1 MSDARGPDAAP
12 TGAVA
17 VLWFAGTVST
27 LLLFAF
33 DIGHLRGLL
42 VPEHGVLIGRDFVN
56 IWVGGKLAWGGRL
69 DILYDPQAY
78 WAAAR
83 GMFAGLL
90 PHNYSYP
97 PQSLIPA
104 ALLSLLPY
112 PAALATWLVATTGLF
127 LIAAR
132 PFMRGLPL
140 WMAALTPGALI
151 NIWAGQYGL
160 LAGALWL
167 FAFAAMDRR
176 QGQAGLS
183 AALLTVKPHLGLLIP
198 IIWIA
203 RRRWTALGVA
213 VAGTLAIVA
222 VSAALFGTGIWI
234 DYLTKAPET
243 QRAILEAPGDQLYFR
258 MMPTTLVALRGY
270 PAMLGIA
277 VQAATAL
284 AALALLWRARK
295 AGAGDLAFIAAT
307 ATFLILPYAFD
318 YDMTVAT
325 LGFGLTLA
333 TRWRR
338 LAAWEAPVLCVAYLL
353 PGRMIAFGA
362 IPVGVAPLV
371 LLGALWVQVR
381 HASPQESAV

>member
-1 MSDARGPDAAP
+1 MSG
-12 TGAVA
+12 
-17 VLWFAGTVST
+17 

-33 DIGHLRGLL
+33 DIGHLRGLV

-56 IWVGGKLAWGGRL
+56 MWVGGKLAWGGRL
-69 DILYDPQAY
+69 DILYDPDAY
-78 WAAAR
+78 WTAAR
-83 GMFAGLL
+83 SMFPGLL

-104 ALLSLLPY
+104 ALLALLPY
-112 PAALATWLVATTGLF
+112 PVALATWLTATMGLF
-127 LIAAR
+127 VLAAR

-140 WMAALTPGALI
+140 WMAVLTPGALI
-151 NIWAGQYGL
+151 NVWAGQYGL

-167 FAFAAMDRR
+167 FAFAAIDQR
-176 QGQAGLS
+176 QGRAGLS

-213 VAGTLAIVA
+213 VAATLAIVA
-222 VSAALFGTGIWI
+222 VSALIFGMDIWT
-234 DYLTKAPET
+234 DYLTKAPAT
-243 QRAILEAPGDQLYFR
+243 QGAILDAPGDQLYFR
-258 MMPTTLVALRGY
+258 LMPTTLVALRGF
-270 PAMLGIA
+270 PPSFGVVGQI
-277 VQAATAL
+277 ATAV
-284 AALALLWRARK
+284 AALALLWRARY
-295 AGAGDLAFIAAT
+295 AAAGDLAFIAAT

-318 YDMTVAT
+318 YDMTVAA

-338 LAAWEAPVLCVAYLL
+338 LAAWEAPLLCVAYLL

-362 IPVGVAPLV
+362 VPVGIAPLI

-381 HASPQESAV
+381 HATDQARGAQESAV